1 MDVIGRMCLCWSGG
15 GWVFGK
21 VVKHSVKEGFC
32 IVETKRKG
40 TVKVKSSRV
49 QFTDR
54 NDWDA
59 DSRWND

>member
-1 MDVIGRMCLCWSGG
+1 M
-15 GWVFGK
+15 FGK